1 MECQDFK
8 PNGAGQATMLF
19 GATVRAETLRL
30 AGKCY
35 DVPIDAGGRYLLG
48 PPKTPRGR
56 QAAGKRLQGANS
68 ALVEGDTAA
77 QSGRKPRYRTRHG
90 DWIPPGAGKNSCRSG
105 SGSG

>member
-35 DVPIDAGGRYLLG
+35 DVLIDAGGRYLLLDLR
-48 PPKTPRGR
+48 KRRKAVR
-56 QAAGKRLQGANS
+56 QP
-68 ALVEGDTAA
+68 E
-77 QSGRKPRYRTRHG
+77 
-90 DWIPPGAGKNSCRSG
+90 SG
-105 SGSG
+105 SGERTPL